1 MKYLFSVLAV
11 VLLAGA
17 GCAAPVE
24 TEVHTDLPSEIE
36 AETTGEEAAEEAE
49 DSAEALPADD
59 TQATADEATTD
70 EEVTLELEGGEL
82 TFVPAEEEIEEV
94 SDPTEDDVQVV
105 DIVLGTSADVNVDM
119 QSGNFFFAPDT
130 LTVEPGASVK
140 ITFTENAG
148 FHTFVIDELDINF
161 SISEGEALKFTA
173 PTEPGTYAYY
183 CDIGSHRAFGMEG
196 TLIVE

>member
-24 TEVHTDLPSEIE
+24 TEIHTDLPSEME
-36 AETTGEEAAEEAE
+36 VEVTEEETTEEET
-49 DSAEALPADD
+49 DSAEALPVDD
-59 TQATADEATTD
+59 TQASADEAVAE
-70 EEVTLELEGGEL
+70 EEVTIDLEGGEL
-82 TFVPAEEEIEEV
+82 TFVPTEETTEEV
-94 SDPTEDDVQVV
+94 SDPTEDAVQVV
-105 DIVLGTSADVNVDM
+105 DVVLGSSADVNVDM